1 MLVESGC
8 RVRLLNFSTDAGNAR
23 LGFKIGDRIFD
34 AHRAAARQDFS
45 QSALNSLPGSV
56 DDYLRAPLAQQDQLR
71 ELIAAGEES
80 GSSSDGVYT
89 DDEVTFHPPVL
100 RPRKVLA
107 AGRNFRSHLNE
118 SKGKYATD
126 AAKTLARGGQPTP
139 REPEVP
145 TEFVKVSSSLIGH
158 ASRSECRVGSKRLI
172 TKANWRL

>member
-23 LGFKIGDRIFD
+23 LGFKIGDHIFD

-89 DDEVTFHPPVL
+89 DDEKLSTHRYFAREKCWLPAETFDHI
-100 RPRKVLA
+100 
-107 AGRNFRSHLNE
+107 SM
-118 SKGKYATD
+118 SQ
-126 AAKTLARGGQPTP
+126 RGSTQPTP
-139 REPEVP
+139 PRLLHEEGNQLH
-145 TEFVKVSSSLIGH
+145 VSPRFQLDSSK
-158 ASRSECRVGSKRLI
+158 SRHL
-172 TKANWRL
+172 

>member
-23 LGFKIGDRIFD
+23 LGFKIGDHIFD

-89 DDEVTFHPPVL
+89 DDEKTFHPPVL

-145 TEFVKVSSSLIGH
+145 TGFVKVSSSLIGH